1 MAVKKKS
8 KKLKNQYKNKGN
20 NNKNNRNL
28 NRKNISG
35 NKGIAL
41 DNNLFLNAK
50 KDNQKEI
57 ILEDKE
63 DTLEKDIGSK
73 LDDGNIKDNG
83 KKKNKY
89 MSIFL
94 VLLIIFIVGLI
105 MMFFPRIKLLG
116 EDNMVITYNDKY
128 IEPGYNGYIFNKDIS
143 NKVKVINNVD
153 NGVIGN
159 YEIIYYIDLFGVKFK
174 KIRKVNIVDK
184 DSPQIEVYSDV
195 IHVCP
200 NQEIPNFDYK
210 AIDGYDGDITSRV
223 EKNVM
228 EDEVILSVSDLSNNN
243 STLSIKVDRVDSIS
257 PVINLKGNSIMYLD
271 YGNKYIEPGYTV
283 SDNCDMDLGNKVVVS
298 GNVGRDIG
306 TYVLTY
312 EVTDSS
318 GNKGK
323 NTRKV
328 IVGNK
333 IKDEGI
339 INNGSVY
346 LTFDDGPNQGTTNK
360 ILDILKEE
368 GVKATFF
375 VTCNGSDSLIKR
387 IYDEGHTVALHTASH
402 NYSYIY
408 SSVDNYFS
416 DLYKVRDRVKRI
428 TGYDSKII
436 RFPGGSSNT
445 VSRNYKIG
453 IMTEL
458 SYLVLNEGYHYF
470 DWNVD
475 AMDASSAKNSGDVY
489 YNVTSNLS
497 RNRMNVVLMHD
508 TKSITVDALRNIIR
522 FGKENGYSFN
532 KIDMNTYMIRHG
544 INN

>member
-8 KKLKNQYKNKGN
+8 MKYKNKKYNGDLG
-20 NNKNNRNL
+20 KNNVNDT
-28 NRKNISG
+28 KNDV
-35 NKGIAL
+35 L
-41 DNNLFLNAK
+41 DNDIIEEDN
-50 KDNQKEI
+50 KDISKEI
-57 ILEDKE
+57 ILEYKE
-63 DTLEKDIGSK
+63 DTLEKNIGSK

-83 KKKNKY
+83 KKKKIY
-89 MSIFL
+89 MNIFW

-128 IEPGYNGYIFNKDIS
+128 MEPGYNGYIFNKDIS

-184 DSPQIEVYSDV
+184 DSPQIEVDSDV

-200 NQEIPNFDYK
+200 NQEIPDFDYK

-228 EDEVILSVSDLSNNN
+228 EDEVILSVSDLSNNT

-283 SDNCDMDLGNKVVVS
+283 SDNCDIDLGNKVVVS

-346 LTFDDGPNQGTTNK
+346 LTFDDGPNQGTTSK

-375 VTCNGSDSLIKR
+375 VTCNGPDSLIKR

-497 RNRMNVVLMHD
+497 ANRMNVVLMHD
-508 TKSITVDALRNIIR
+508 MKNITVSALRDIIR